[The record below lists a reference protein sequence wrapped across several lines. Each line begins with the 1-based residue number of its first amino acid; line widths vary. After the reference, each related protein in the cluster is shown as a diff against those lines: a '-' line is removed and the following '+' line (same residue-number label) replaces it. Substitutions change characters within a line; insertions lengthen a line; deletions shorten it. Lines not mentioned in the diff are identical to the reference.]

1 MQKNKQG
8 GVLAAT
14 ILGLAVFL
22 GAGCSM
28 LGYRVGN
35 SLPPGINVVHV
46 PSFENKTTEPQLEL
60 YTTQATISELQREG
74 SLMVG
79 DLGKSDVVLH
89 VDLVDL
95 TLQPLRYEADA
106 ATTTSEYRLTIR
118 AELRL
123 VERSTDKVLAKNTVK
138 GETDFSPSGDLST
151 AKRDALPRASDDL
164 AHQIVKS
171 IVEFW

>member
-1 MQKNKQG
+1 
-8 GVLAAT
+8 
-14 ILGLAVFL
+14 
-22 GAGCSM
+22 M
-28 LGYRVGN
+28 LGYSVGN

-89 VDLVDL
+89 VDLIDL
-95 TLQPLRYEADA
+95 SLQPLRYEADA
-106 ATTTSEYRLTIR
+106 STTTREYRMTIR

-138 GETDFSPSGDLST
+138 GETDFVPFGDLST
-151 AKRDALPRASDDL
+151 AKRDALPKASADL
-164 AHQIVKS
+164 AHKIVKS